1 MSTDSTDFTLLEAA
15 LDLTSSLDL
24 KAGLQN
30 FVNQACA
37 LTSSPHATLTVLDT
51 WGATTLQLEHHDTLP
66 APDVPRALITAP
78 SLFSSTRP
86 PTRPTSTFR
95 RPLPRSSAS
104 RSWFTSRCTE
114 GSISRGSRGD
124 TRPATR
130 PWSPRWLRL
139 PASPLRTL
147 TSTRTHAVRNAGSA
161 PLSL

>member
-66 APDVPRALITAP
+66 APDVPQALITAIPVTEPLLVNSPTDATDLDLPP
-78 SLFSSTRP
+78 ST
-86 PTRPTSTFR
+86 
-95 RPLPRSSAS
+95 
-104 RSWFTSRCTE
+104 
-114 GSISRGSRGD
+114 
-124 TRPATR
+124 PAFLGV
-130 PWSPRWLRL
+130 SVLV
-139 PASPLRTL
+139 
-147 TSTRTHAVRNAGSA
+147 H
-161 PLSL
+161 